1 MCLVFRGEARVRTE
15 GWRTG
20 RTSRSGQRNTGTA
33 SGLGWSFSWRSPPS
47 STVFPPLSS
56 RHMQAKCNTHGVS
69 AISKY
74 RTNYLQGMQERAP
87 HVPTEST
94 HGTSKRASLVP
105 FFFFFSSFHF
115 WKQKANTCESFLG
128 NYDWKT
134 LRHVSFQIYRMLPE
148 INT

>member
-1 MCLVFRGEARVRTE
+1 MEPRGGGSV
-15 GWRTG
+15 GHPDLG
-20 RTSRSGQRNTGTA
+20 RGTQAPLQGQGGV
-33 SGLGWSFSWRSPPS
+33 SPGDFSPPPN
-47 STVFPPLSS
+47 TVFPPLSF

-74 RTNYLQGMQERAP
+74 RTKNLQGMQDRAP

-94 HGTSKRASLVP
+94 HGTSKRAFSVP
-105 FFFFFSSFHF
+105 FFFFFFFSSFHF